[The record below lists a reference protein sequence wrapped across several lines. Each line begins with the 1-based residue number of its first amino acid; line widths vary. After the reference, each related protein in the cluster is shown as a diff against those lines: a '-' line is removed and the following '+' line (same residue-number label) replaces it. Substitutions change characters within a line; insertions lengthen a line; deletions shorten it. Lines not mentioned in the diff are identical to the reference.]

1 MLIHIIV
8 NIIGQDPAAVDK
20 LKFGAVIEA
29 GEVILNESKVAA
41 IWETNDAELALVQ
54 AELLWSRGVAAR
66 VVNSPDE
73 ERNFVMEL
81 VNSTLGHE
89 H

>member
-1 MLIHIIV
+1 MLIHIVV
-8 NIIGQDPAAVDK
+8 NIMGQDPTAIDK
-20 LKFGAVIEA
+20 LKFGDVVEA
-29 GEVILNESKVAA
+29 GEVILNEAKVAA
-41 IWETNDAELALVQ
+41 IWETENPELALVQ

-81 VNSTLGHE
+81 VNSTLGHD

>member
-1 MLIHIIV
+1 M
-8 NIIGQDPAAVDK
+8 GQDPQAVDK
-20 LKFGAVIEA
+20 LRFGDVAEA
-29 GEVILNESKVAA
+29 GEVILNETKVAS
-41 IWETNDAELALVQ
+41 IWETDNAELGLVQ

-81 VNSTLGHE
+81 VNSTLGHD

>member
-1 MLIHIIV
+1 MLIHIVV
-8 NIIGQDPAAVDK
+8 NIIGQDPQAVDK
-20 LKFGAVIEA
+20 LRFGDVTEA
-29 GEVILNESKVAA
+29 GEVILNETKVAS
-41 IWETNDAELALVQ
+41 IWETDNAELGLVQ

-81 VNSTLGHE
+81 VNSTMGHE